1 MAIRINQGR
10 VLGALNL
17 TPLIDVVF
25 LLLIFFLVASR
36 LSQEDQQLDIALPSA
51 ANAMPMTTE
60 PQELVVNIDQQG
72 RILLDAKVTTL
83 DEFDAMLRVLVL
95 NNPSSQSVVIRGD
108 RRVDFQVP
116 ISVMDICLK
125 HGIPYS
131 ASIAEDQPN

>member
-10 VLGALNL
+10 VLGALSM

-51 ANAMPMTTE
+51 ANAMPMTAE
-60 PQELVVNIDQQG
+60 PQEMIINIDQQG
-72 RILLDAKVTTL
+72 KILVDAKETTL
-83 DEFDAMLRVLVL
+83 EDFDTLLRVLVL
-95 NNPSSQSVVIRGD
+95 NNPTSHSVIIRGD
-108 RRVDFQVP
+108 RRVPFQIP
-116 ISVMDICLK
+116 ISVMDVCLK

-131 ASIAEDQPN
+131 ASIAEEQSP